1 MESTGLNPS
10 VLERQRARLQW
21 QQQQQQQ
28 HGYNDIESFL
38 SIQSEDQ
45 CMGGH
50 GWTSPSTTTTAI
62 TVSNKENKGPTPTKK
77 RKAADKSPMEEG
89 DEQAEKAQRGQR
101 EPSGESSKEKE
112 SKKQLDY
119 IHVRARRGQATDSHS
134 LAERVRR
141 ERISERMKYL
151 QGLVP
156 GCNKITGKAGMLDEI
171 INYVQS
177 LQKQVEFLSMKLAT
191 VNPRPDFNMEAL
203 FNKEMNLAGDSSMI
217 DPSFLQ
223 SNLLQQLANCCGY
236 DMAMH
241 PSELALLRT
250 MSTPVP
256 SSSPPLPPP
265 PAEAFLDSSFHVHRP
280 SSALENEL
288 HGLYGAEFHQGRTPA
303 YPFHSLQGIL
313 LSNDLKKEM

>member
-1 MESTGLNPS
+1 MAGLVPPQQQPP
-10 VLERQRARLQW
+10 LLFLTKKTRAPPPPRRGKLQTSLQW
-21 QQQQQQQ
+21 KKEMNKRRK
-28 HGYNDIESFL
+28 HNAG
-38 SIQSEDQ
+38 
-45 CMGGH
+45 
-50 GWTSPSTTTTAI
+50 
-62 TVSNKENKGPTPTKK
+62 KEN
-77 RKAADKSPMEEG
+77 R
-89 DEQAEKAQRGQR
+89 RGR
-101 EPSGESSKEKE
+101 APRRSSWI
-112 SKKQLDY
+112 